1 MESERLRLAA
11 TDCATLA
18 KTLEEEAKDAAEP
31 EKTALVGGAA
41 AARARGAELLAAS
54 TVQRLKEIET
64 QHALTTTTPTIPLDL
79 QDKLN
84 VHVFK
89 RT

>member
-18 KTLEEEAKDAAEP
+18 KTLETEAATAAEP
-31 EKTALVGGAA
+31 EKTALVEGARAARERGAA
-41 AARARGAELLAAS
+41 LLAAA
-54 TVQRLKEIET
+54 TTQRLKEIEK

-84 VHVFK
+84 VHVFR